1 MADNMAN
8 NDMALK
14 ALKDHIDPGGVCWD
28 PVQRQVW
35 CTNILFMLLPTH

>member
-14 ALKDHIDPGGVCWD
+14 ALKDHIDPGRVHWD
-28 PVQRQVW
+28 PV
-35 CTNILFMLLPTH
+35 